1 MASEIR
7 VDKIN
12 SLSGVGTVTLSPTG
26 VDIAGITTAATLKT
40 TTGIVTTLTATTGIV
55 TTLTANTTKIT
66 TGIVTT
72 LTATTGIV
80 TTLTT
85 NTLTA
90 NTTAKVGSG
99 VTLSP
104 DGDVFVT
111 GVTTSST
118 VKVGGGVTITSDGIE
133 ASGIGITCANI
144 NGEQISG
151 RRNKVINGAV
161 NIAQRGPGNHSPSG
175 STQAYY
181 IDQFEH
187 IATSGASFDATI
199 TQDSSVTKPVGFD
212 HAYKVTPDATDTPTG
227 GGNAMFRM
235 KIEGQNCQD
244 LAYGT
249 SSAKQ
254 VTVSF
259 YARSGVANDGDQYT
273 FQLRHFATDGTQ
285 RSINAPFT
293 ISSSFQRFVFTFT
306 GDTANDI
313 INSNALGMELDWQL
327 AAGPDDISSQ
337 QTTWT
342 TTNLF
347 TCVTGQSNFLDST
360 SNAFYIT
367 GVQLE
372 VGSQATAFEHRSFI
386 EDLRD
391 CQRYYF
397 QGDGQEP
404 GASLNNYYGCMYGSG
419 NSMIKVSFPTTM
431 RAKPTV
437 TTPSSHSGGGTY
449 NTVYENFTEIVY
461 YITGDDSV
469 SIAPSEVKVSAEL

>member
-1 MASEIR
+1 MCIR
-7 VDKIN
+7 DR
-12 SLSGVGTVTLSPTG
+12 LGTVTFADTG
-26 VDIAGITTAATLKT
+26 VDLA
-40 TTGIVTTLTATTGIV
+40 GIVTATTFSGSGASLTNLPAANV
-55 TTLTANTTKIT
+55 TGTLPAISGANLTNLPAANLTGALPAISGANL
-66 TGIVTT
+66 TGIA
-72 LTATTGIV
+72 ATDNVRTGILDV
-80 TTLTT
+80 AGISTFR
-85 NTLTA
+85 NTM
-90 NTTAKVGSG
+90 NVGAA
-99 VTLSP
+99 
-104 DGDVFVT
+104 
-111 GVTTSST
+111 
-118 VKVGGGVTITSDGIE
+118 VTISESGIE
-133 ASGIGITCANI
+133 ATGVGITCANI
-144 NGEQISG
+144 NGGQISG

-161 NIAQRGPGNHSPSG
+161 NIAQRGPGNHSPGASD
-175 STQAYY
+175 QAYY

-212 HAYKVTPDATDTPTG
+212 HAYKVTPDATNTPTG

-293 ISSSFQRFVFTFT
+293 ISSTFQRFVFTFT

-337 QTTWT
+337 QTAWT

-360 SNAFYIT
+360 SNAFYVT

-404 GASLNNYYGCMYGSG
+404 GASLNAYYGCAYGGS
-419 NSMIKVSFPTTM
+419 NAMIPIFFPTTM
-431 RAKPTV
+431 RTKPTV
-437 TTPSSHSGGGTY
+437 TSPTHGGGGSLAA
-449 NTVYENFTEIVY
+449 VYENFNSIQVNISGDTSVY
-461 YITGDDSV
+461 V
-469 SIAPSEVKVSAEL
+469 SPNQIKCSAEL

>member
-1 MASEIR
+1 MS
-7 VDKIN
+7 
-12 SLSGVGTVTLSPTG
+12 
-26 VDIAGITTAATLKT
+26 TLKVNKIRDT
-40 TTGIVTTLTATTGIV
+40 AGSADSITLDPNGGAV
-55 TTLTANTTKIT
+55 LA
-66 TGIVTT
+66 
-72 LTATTGIV
+72 
-80 TTLTT
+80 
-85 NTLTA
+85 
-90 NTTAKVGSG
+90 
-99 VTLSP
+99 
-104 DGDVFVT
+104 
-111 GVTTSST
+111 GVTTVTS
-118 VKVGGGVTITSDGIE
+118 VKVGAAVTISESGID

-144 NGEQISG
+144 NGGQISG

-161 NIAQRGPGNHSPSG
+161 NIAQRGPGNHSPGASD
-175 STQAYY
+175 QAYY

-187 IATSGASFDATI
+187 VATSGASFDATI
-199 TQDSSVTKPVGFD
+199 TQDSSVTKPAGFS
-212 HAYKVTPDATDTPTG
+212 HAYKVTPDATNTPTG
-227 GGNAMFRM
+227 GGNACFRM
-235 KIEGQNCQD
+235 KLEGQDLQD

-259 YARSGVANDGDQYT
+259 YARSGVENDGDQYT
-273 FQLRHFATDGTQ
+273 FQLRHFATNGTN

-306 GDTANDI
+306 GDTASDI

-367 GVQLE
+367 GIQLE
-372 VGSQATAFEHRSFI
+372 VGSQVTAFEHRSFI

-404 GASLNNYYGCMYGSG
+404 GASLNAYYGCAYGS
-419 NSMIKVSFPTTM
+419 NAIIPIYFPTTM

-437 TTPSSHSGGGTY
+437 TNPSHSGGGSLAS
-449 NTVYENFTEIVY
+449 VYENFNSIHVNISGDTTVY
-461 YITGDDSV
+461 V
-469 SIAPSEVKVSAEL
+469 QPSEIKCSAEL